1 VYLLSERSGGKVTG
15 DILNDVMRRA
25 KESGAD
31 HVDILA
37 QENNQ
42 ISVSTRLA
50 QLENV
55 VQSEEISVKMR
66 VSVGKRSAVAI
77 ANSWEE
83 LKKAS
88 FVEKSVFAAK
98 NAPEETI
105 PFRPAPDELC
115 KNVQSMDLCDSYAVS
130 AEELTNLALECES
143 IALKFEGITNS
154 EGSMASRSRL
164 KIISMKDADF
174 CAEYEKTL
182 HQFSLVVLAEK
193 DGFLERDY
201 DFSEAVYWSDLKDP
215 RKVAEEAAARTLR
228 RLGARKISSCKVPVV
243 LDRRVSSQLLSSFAA
258 AVNGGSIANGAS
270 FLKDKLSQKIFSD
283 GITISD
289 RGIVTRGLRSR
300 PFDGDGLECANRT
313 LVQNGILQSF
323 LLNTKYARRLHMEST
338 GNAVGFEGI
347 APNNL
352 CIENGSESFQDLI
365 KSVKKGLYVVEV
377 LGNGLNLVT
386 GNYSQGAV
394 GFWIENGEITYPVN
408 EITMAGNFIDMFS
421 HCRAANDLEMISGID
436 APSLLLEEMIIGGM

>member
-1 VYLLSERSGGKVTG
+1 VTS

-25 KESGAD
+25 QKAGAD

-37 QENNQ
+37 QKSNQ

-50 QLENV
+50 KLENV

-83 LKKAS
+83 LKKES
-88 FVEKSVFAAK
+88 FIEKSVFAAK
-98 NAPEETI
+98 NAPEETT

-115 KNVQSMDLCDSYAVS
+115 KKIQLMDLCDSRTVS
-130 AEELTNLALECES
+130 PEELINLAQECES
-143 IALKFEGITNS
+143 IALQIKGITNS
-154 EGSMASRSRL
+154 EGSEASRSHL
-164 KIISMKDADF
+164 KTILMKDDDF
-174 CAEYEKTL
+174 FAEYEKTL
-182 HQFSLVVLAEK
+182 HQFSLVVLAQK

-201 DFSEAVYWSDLKDP
+201 DFSEAIHWSDLKNSQN
-215 RKVAEEAAARTLR
+215 VAEKAAARTLR
-228 RLGARKISSCKVPVV
+228 RLGARKIPSCKVPVV
-243 LDRRVSSQLLSSFAA
+243 LDPRVSSQLLNSFAA
-258 AVNGGSIANGAS
+258 AVNGGSISNGAS
-270 FLKDKLSQKIFSD
+270 FLKDKLSQKIFND

-289 RGIVTRGLRSR
+289 KGIVPRGLRSR

-313 LVQNGILQSF
+313 LVQNGVLQSF
-323 LLNTKYARRLHMEST
+323 LLNTKYANRLQMKST
-338 GNAVGFEGI
+338 GNASGFEGI
-347 APNNL
+347 APHNL

-365 KSVKKGLYVVEV
+365 KSVRNGLYVVEV

-408 EITMAGNFIDMFS
+408 EITIAGNFIDMFS
-421 HCRAANDLEMISGID
+421 RCRVGNDLEMTSGID
-436 APSLLLEEMIIGGM
+436 APSLLLEEMVIGGV